1 MNYKKD
7 NILKKLNFSN
17 VLTALFIGILVWYF
31 FNNQDSLYELKNIP
45 LWAILALIV
54 SKAVRIFASGF
65 FTLYTLRA
73 FGKKISIKETNNLS
87 LLTAIGN
94 FFGPVLG
101 GAGIR
106 AVYLKKYHEFNYSSF
121 ISTLYAY
128 YLVSFLANS
137 FFGLVLMAYLISSQG
152 YIKGTTIITLVFLGI
167 FLAYFG
173 MIVIPEKYLR
183 KIVHKIKILP
193 PRLRNISNLVI
204 NGWGI
209 MRTNKRLLTEL
220 SLLNLVTFLISA
232 ITTYVLFL
240 IFADQFTM
248 VSVLM
253 YTLLSTLALLINFTP
268 GAIGIKEA
276 IFIFSS
282 GLMMLSTDQIL
293 QMAIVDRGTTFILLG
308 ILFLLSKLLPKKY
321 SFTKTKTQ

>member
-1 MNYKKD
+1 MNKIKYKIV
-7 NILKKLNFSN
+7 NRLNFSN
-17 VLTALFIGILVWYF
+17 ILTVLFIVVLIWYF
-31 FNNQDSLYELKNIP
+31 FNNQDSLSELKNVP
-45 LWAILALIV
+45 FWAILALTV

-73 FGKKISIKETNNLS
+73 FGKKISIRETNNLS

-94 FFGPVLG
+94 FFGPILG

-106 AVYLKKYHEFNYSSF
+106 AVYLKKYHDFNYSSF

-137 FFGLVLMAYLISSQG
+137 FFGLILMVYLISAQG
-152 YIKGTTIITLVFLGI
+152 FVRGTAVISLIFLGI
-167 FLAYFG
+167 FLACLA
-173 MIVIPEKYLR
+173 MIAIPEKYLR
-183 KIVHKIKILP
+183 KIILRIKIIP

-204 NGWGI
+204 DGWGV
-209 MRTNKRLLTEL
+209 MRTNTRLLVEL
-220 SLLNLVTFLISA
+220 SLLNLVTFIISA
-232 ITTYVLFL
+232 ITTYVLFV
-240 IFADQFTM
+240 IFADQFTL

-282 GLMMLSTDQIL
+282 GLIMLSTDQIL

-308 ILFLLSKLLPKKY
+308 ILFLLSKLFPKKY
-321 SFTKTKTQ
+321 SFTSGKT

>member
-1 MNYKKD
+1 MKK
-7 NILKKLNFSN
+7 IAEKIVKRLNFSN
-17 VLTALFIGILVWYF
+17 ILTFLFLGVLAWYF
-31 FNNQDSLYELKNIP
+31 FNNQDSLSELKNVP
-45 LWAILALIV
+45 FWAILALII

-73 FGKKISIKETNNLS
+73 FGKKISIRETNNLS

-94 FFGPVLG
+94 FFGPILG

-106 AVYLKKYHEFNYSSF
+106 AVYLKKHYDFNYSSF

-137 FFGLVLMAYLISSQG
+137 FFGLILMVYLISSQG
-152 YIKGTTIITLVFLGI
+152 FVKGTAFISLIFLGI
-167 FLAYFG
+167 FLACLA
-173 MIVIPEKYLR
+173 MIIIPEKYLR
-183 KIVHKIKILP
+183 NIIHSIKIIP

-204 NGWGI
+204 DGWGV
-209 MRTNKRLLTEL
+209 MRTNKKLLVEL
-220 SLLNLVTFLISA
+220 SLLNLATFLISA
-232 ITTYVLFL
+232 TTTYVLFL

-248 VSVLM
+248 VSILM

-282 GLMMLSTDQIL
+282 GLITLSTDQIL
-293 QMAIVDRGTTFILLG
+293 QMAIVDRATTFILLG
-308 ILFLLSKLLPKKY
+308 ILFLLSKLSPKKY
-321 SFTKTKTQ
+321 SFTSEKI